1 MTRKILIV
9 EDECAIRE
17 MIALFLSQKYYDVIE
32 ASDFKTAI
40 NKIKENPKLI
50 LLDWMLPGRSGIQFI
65 QYIKKQESYAAIPII
80 MLTAKSTEEDCIAC
94 LNAGAD
100 DYITKPFSPQI
111 LLARIEAVWRR
122 IYEQQS
128 QFIQIDELSIDEN
141 AQRVFFQQQEINL
154 SSTEFKLLHFFMRH
168 PEKVYSREQ
177 LLNRIWHND
186 LEVEYRTVDSYIR
199 RLRRNLAPF
208 QCEHYIQTVRGSG
221 YRFSSIYEINNEK
234 NIEFYC

>member
-100 DYITKPFSPQI
+100 DYITKPFLPQI

-221 YRFSSIYEINNEK
+221 YRFSSYLRDK
-234 NIEFYC
+234 Q

>member
-17 MIALFLSQKYYDVIE
+17 MITLFLSQKYYDVIE

-208 QCEHYIQTVRGSG
+208 QCEHYIQTVRGSVID
-221 YRFSSIYEINNEK
+221 FLVIYEINNEK

>member
-17 MIALFLSQKYYDVIE
+17 MITLFLSQKYYDVIE

-65 QYIKKQESYAAIPII
+65 QYIKKQESYAEIPII

-208 QCEHYIQTVRGSG
+208 QCEDYIQTVRGSG
-221 YRFSSIYEINNEK
+221 YRFSSYLRDK
-234 NIEFYC
+234 Q

>member
-208 QCEHYIQTVRGSG
+208 QCEDYIQTVRGSG
-221 YRFSSIYEINNEK
+221 YRFSSYLRDK
-234 NIEFYC
+234 Q

>member
-17 MIALFLSQKYYDVIE
+17 MITLFLSQKYYDVIE

-208 QCEHYIQTVRGSG
+208 QCEH
-221 YRFSSIYEINNEK
+221 
-234 NIEFYC
+234 

>member
-17 MIALFLSQKYYDVIE
+17 MITLFLSQKYYDVIE

-208 QCEHYIQTVRGSG
+208 QCEHYIQTVRGLSL
-221 YRFSSIYEINNEK
+221 IHI
-234 NIEFYC
+234 

>member
-17 MIALFLSQKYYDVIE
+17 MITLFLSQKYYDVIE

-208 QCEHYIQTVRGSG
+208 QCEHYIQTVR
-221 YRFSSIYEINNEK
+221 
-234 NIEFYC
+234 

>member
-17 MIALFLSQKYYDVIE
+17 MITLFLSQKYYDVIE

-65 QYIKKQESYAAIPII
+65 QYIKKQESYAVIPII

-221 YRFSSIYEINNEK
+221 YRFSSYLRDK
-234 NIEFYC
+234 Q

>member
-17 MIALFLSQKYYDVIE
+17 MITLFLSQKYYDVIE

-186 LEVEYRTVDSYIR
+186 LEVEYRTVYSYIS

-208 QCEHYIQTVRGSG
+208 QCEDYIQTVRGSG
-221 YRFSSIYEINNEK
+221 YRFSSYLRDK
-234 NIEFYC
+234 Q

>member
-50 LLDWMLPGRSGIQFI
+50 LLDWILPGRSGIQFI

-168 PEKVYSREQ
+168 SEKVYSREQ

-221 YRFSSIYEINNEK
+221 YRFSSYLRDK
-234 NIEFYC
+234 Q

>member
-9 EDECAIRE
+9 EDECSIRE
-17 MIALFLSQKYYDVIE
+17 MITLFLSQKYYDVIE

-221 YRFSSIYEINNEK
+221 YRFSSYLRDK
-234 NIEFYC
+234 Q

>member
-17 MIALFLSQKYYDVIE
+17 MITLFLSQKYYDVIE

-168 PEKVYSREQ
+168 PEKVCSREQ

-221 YRFSSIYEINNEK
+221 YRFSSYLRDK
-234 NIEFYC
+234 Q

>member
-1 MTRKILIV
+1 MTKILIV

-17 MIALFLSQKYYDVIE
+17 MITLFLSQKYYDVIE

-221 YRFSSIYEINNEK
+221 YRFSSYLRDK
-234 NIEFYC
+234 Q